1 MLVRLVLAALAATL
15 TTAALAAGPAD
26 LAFMRGRWE
35 GRAGPL
41 TFDERWT
48 EEAGGLM
55 LGVSRTLKGDRAV
68 GFEFL
73 RVEFRKD
80 GVVYVAQPGGQPKTE
95 FRLSASGPNTATF
108 ENPAHDHPKLIRYLL
123 NAEGELVAELEGAEK
138 SQRFVFKPIDQP
150 RQ

>member
-1 MLVRLVLAALAATL
+1 MLPARLALAALAATL
-15 TTAALAAGPAD
+15 TTAATAAGPAD
-26 LAFMRGRWE
+26 LAFMRGQWE
-35 GRAGPL
+35 GRSGPL
-41 TFDERWT
+41 IFDERWT

-80 GVVYVAQPGGQPKTE
+80 AVFYVAQPGGKPKTE
-95 FRLSASGPNTATF
+95 FRLTHSGPNSATF
-108 ENPAHDHPKLIRYLL
+108 ENPSHDHPKLIRYLL

-138 SQRFVFKPIDQP
+138 AQRFVFKPVA
-150 RQ
+150 R